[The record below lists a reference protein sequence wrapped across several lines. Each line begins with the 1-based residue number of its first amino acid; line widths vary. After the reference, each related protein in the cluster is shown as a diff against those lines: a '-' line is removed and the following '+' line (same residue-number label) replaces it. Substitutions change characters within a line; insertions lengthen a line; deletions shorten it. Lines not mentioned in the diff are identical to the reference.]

1 MSTQRKK
8 RYVPVVVRFEA
19 DGKLRPQI
27 IEFDEEHKYT
37 IDKILDVCRAACQT
51 VGGVGDRYT
60 IQVQGKERY
69 LWLEKGRWFIEALR

>member
-8 RYVPVVVRFEA
+8 RYVPVIERFDA

-27 IEFDEEHKYT
+27 IEFGEERKYV
-37 IDKILDVCRAACQT
+37 IEKVLDVRRAACQT

>member
-37 IDKILDVCRAACQT
+37 IDKIQDVCRAACQT